1 MAEEKTE
8 KLPEYVLFVET
19 DTKLQSALSFSQ
31 YALPIRSSFRL
42 ITIIGEQH
50 ELEFKCEKGN
60 PATSVAE
67 YALDTLRNNFRS
79 QVLLEIDSAF
89 IPYPSR
95 WPKSV
100 PIREILARAKEGKG
114 LMERIV
120 GYDWRNFWLGPDN
133 RELLYHDTS
142 RVLTFPG
149 AKIFDIYLGPFY
161 RKKGNLRVNKKDYD
175 ARAFRFL
182 NETFPAD
189 LHSNIARIKKDLE
202 ESWDMY
208 RKRVVITGKGNYKS
222 YKGRV
227 TGVGN
232 GDVLPV
238 ELETNGRTVRVER
251 KRLRLVSRGK
261 SQIEVRREIVKSL
274 QHFWKK
280 VTDWNMLKW
289 MFHISGFDEIVSIM
303 GEQHRV
309 NLSAIFSGLRKLT
322 EQVGKEGD
330 CVSLMKTVHIK
341 K

>member
-1 MAEEKTE
+1 MTE
-8 KLPEYVLFVET
+8 EYVLFVET

-31 YALPIRSSFRL
+31 YALPIGSSFRL

-50 ELEFKCEKGN
+50 ELEFKCEKEK
-60 PATSVAE
+60 PSISVAE
-67 YALDTLRNNFRS
+67 YALDTLRNNFRA
-79 QVLLEIDSAF
+79 QVLLEIDSDF
-89 IPYPSR
+89 IPYPSH
-95 WPKSV
+95 WPNSV
-100 PIREILARAKEGKG
+100 PIREILAQAKKGKG

-120 GYDWRNFWLGPDN
+120 GYDWRNFWLGADN

-161 RKKGNLRVNKKDYD
+161 SKKGNLRVDKEDYD

-189 LHSNIARIKKDLE
+189 LHSDIARIKKDLE

-208 RKRVVITGKGNYKS
+208 RKRVVITGMGNYKS

-238 ELETNGRTVRVER
+238 ELEINGRTVRVKR
-251 KRLRLVSRGK
+251 KRLLLAGK
-261 SQIEVRREIVKSL
+261 GKNELEARTEIVKSL

-289 MFHISGFDEIVSIM
+289 VFHISGFDEIISIM
-303 GEQHRV
+303 GEQHRI
-309 NLSAIFSGLRKLT
+309 NLSAIFSDLRKLT
-322 EQVGKEGD
+322 EQVGKGGD